1 MNLYSLHRNKEHW
14 KDPHTF
20 RPERFIRNGVV
31 VQVTYNHLQSTIFV
45 ITFQKQ

>member
-14 KDPHTF
+14 GDPHTF

-31 VQVTYNHLQSTIFV
+31 FQVKYHRQAIDIEFISN
-45 ITFQKQ
+45 KA